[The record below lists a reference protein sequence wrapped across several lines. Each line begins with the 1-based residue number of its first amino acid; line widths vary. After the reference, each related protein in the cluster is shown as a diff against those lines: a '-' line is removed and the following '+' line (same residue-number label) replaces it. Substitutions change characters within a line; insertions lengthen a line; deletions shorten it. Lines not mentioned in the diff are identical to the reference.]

1 MEDRYGEDRARINYL
16 GMAELDPVQK
26 ANPYASSMNANKGWW
41 ILAAAILLGAFLSSG
56 LYSIAAVSE
65 GDRWGY
71 VAIVN
76 RFTGS
81 AWFCYPAECR
91 PIPVNTSGTPSPAP
105 AH

>member
-1 MEDRYGEDRARINYL
+1 MEDRYGEDRPRYNYL
-16 GMAELDPVQK
+16 SRAELDPGK
-26 ANPYASSMNANKGWW
+26 NMNAYHGWW
-41 ILAAAILLGAFLSSG
+41 ILAAAILFAAFLSSG

-71 VAIVN
+71 VAVVN

-91 PIPVNTSGTPSPAP
+91 PIPVNTSATPSPAP
-105 AH
+105 TH

>member
-1 MEDRYGEDRARINYL
+1 MRPSPTPN
-16 GMAELDPVQK
+16 
-26 ANPYASSMNANKGWW
+26 MNGWW
-41 ILAAAILLGAFLSSG
+41 ILAAAIMFAAFISSG
-56 LYSIAAVSE
+56 LYSIAPVSE

-91 PIPVNTSGTPSPAP
+91 PIPENKSNTPVAAT